1 MPRSEWDPSKLPA
14 LLKCM
19 TLAIF
24 RKNGGK
30 ESKRF
35 TDALDA
41 ARSTLV
47 KLKFAVPVSKDNSL
61 KLFKLTSAGLRK
73 NTDHLQ
79 DRAKHVQFDRLFL
92 RYRSLIEVDELREEG
107 EELKGDEKK
116 EPIVE

>member
-1 MPRSEWDPSKLPA
+1 MPRSEWDPAQLPA
-14 LLKCM
+14 ILKCM

-24 RKNGGK
+24 RKNKGK

-47 KLKFAVPVSKDNSL
+47 KIKFASSRSKDNSL
-61 KLFKLTSAGLRK
+61 KLFQLTAAGIRK
-73 NTDHLQ
+73 NHEHLQ
-79 DRAKHVQFDRLFL
+79 DRAKHQQFDRLFL
-92 RYRSLIEVDELREEG
+92 RYRSLIELDELREEG

-116 EPIVE
+116 EPLDE

>member
-19 TLAIF
+19 TLAVF
-24 RKNGGK
+24 RKNKGK

-47 KLKFAVPVSKDNSL
+47 KIKFATAGSKDGP
-61 KLFKLTSAGLRK
+61 LTQFRLTAAGIRK
-73 NTDHLQ
+73 NNTHLQ
-79 DRAKHVQFDRLFL
+79 DRAKHNQFDRLFL
-92 RYRSLIEVDELREEG
+92 RYRAYIEVDEIREEG
-107 EELKGDEKK
+107 QELEGDEKREK
-116 EPIVE
+116 TEE